1 MVFCGNLWRKLLIYF
16 IRNQVYIFECQC
28 IVGSAQAL
36 VRETVSMT
44 TIRYGNQY
52 EYTR

>member
-1 MVFCGNLWRKLLIYF
+1 MVLCGNVCKKPLIYL
-16 IRNQVYIFECQC
+16 ISNQVYIFECQC
-28 IVGSAQAL
+28 IVSAQAL

-44 TIRYGNQY
+44 TICYGNQY